1 MITKSILDDLIGM
14 SRELA
19 RPERDLVILGE
30 GNTSAAC
37 GDGSFWLKASG
48 INPLVSLGKSEQWIE
63 PGFVWDIHKE
73 EYVYERDTS
82 GRFDEKNEGWELG
95 IGNVFY
101 IRRGHRT
108 ENIGEFWAIDG
119 DTEGWGLNLQAGR
132 YGGFRFD
139 QATVP
144 QA

>member
-1 MITKSILDDLIGM
+1 MKNDLNDTFLG
-14 SRELA
+14 
-19 RPERDLVILGE
+19 ILG
-30 GNTSAAC
+30 
-37 GDGSFWLKASG
+37 DM

-82 GRFDEKNEGWELG
+82 GLFDEKNEGWELG
-95 IGNVFY
+95 IGNVYY

-108 ENIGEFWAIDG
+108 ENFYGNPEIDG

-144 QA
+144 RGFGFPDDERKSWSVWVDPLAIFSPDY